1 MVDTRQ
7 VAMHKGISNDRETL
21 SIITI
26 YEPGIT
32 KQQVKVENPFT
43 KKWGVLLQEKSN
55 SEWVREL

>member
-1 MVDTRQ
+1 MADTRQ

-26 YEPGIT
+26 YEPGIN

-43 KKWGVLLQEKSN
+43 KNWGVLLLDKSN